1 LRRRKMKRKQRVVL
15 RTRRR
20 EKFKQHASVWLMRG
34 GVAVLAAGV
43 ALGIIVQS
51 DSLFSGFLRRH
62 TPLVE
67 IRAPQTLAG
76 QPVALEWP
84 ARRYWLWVPG
94 VALGAE
100 HRLQK
105 KNPAIRAV
113 YFEKNLSTNRIIAR
127 IEPRVPL
134 VRMESMGMDQEG
146 VVFPILPGSWSQ
158 LPSAKFTPA
167 PSRQALSRW
176 IASFAKQKSFWSQ
189 VVAVSDD
196 RLGNMAFDL
205 RTGAHITW
213 GPLDSKGIT
222 EKMTALSSVLEDAH
236 QHLGGA
242 ALADL
247 RFFEQGRIIVRPKSI
262 K

>member
-1 LRRRKMKRKQRVVL
+1 LRRKAKRKQRVVL
-15 RTRRR
+15 RYRRR
-20 EKFKQHASVWLMRG
+20 EKLKQHASVWLMRS
-34 GVAVLAAGV
+34 GVAVLAAGFV
-43 ALGIIVQS
+43 LGIIVQS

-62 TPLVE
+62 TPLIE
-67 IRAPQTLAG
+67 MRAPKTLAG
-76 QPVALEWP
+76 QPVTLEWP
-84 ARRYWLWVPG
+84 TRRYWLWVPG
-94 VALGAE
+94 IALWAE
-100 HRLQK
+100 HRLEK
-105 KNPAIRAV
+105 KNPAICAV
-113 YFEKNLSTNRIIAR
+113 HFERNLSSNLIIAR

-158 LPSAKFTPA
+158 LPSAKFNPA
-167 PSRQALSRW
+167 LARPALGQW

-189 VVAVSDD
+189 VAAISDD

-205 RTGAHITW
+205 KTGAHITW
-213 GPLDSKGIT
+213 GPLESKGVI
-222 EKMTALSSVLEDAH
+222 EKLTALSSVLEDTH

-247 RFFEQGRIIVRPKSI
+247 RFFEQGRIIIRPKSV